1 MSSEPRSAGSI
12 TREAR
17 ARAREQARPLPAVGL
32 AVAAVV
38 IAVVL
43 VLGFVVLDYHFE
55 QASRRLVKMLVGGAG
70 IVSISLFPY
79 VGLVLLPVATPLLGL
94 LPKLP
99 VPGMNTLNIMVFSIF
114 FSFALTQVLQRRP
127 LMRKGMLT
135 VPIAVLIGIAAIS
148 IVRGAAFPT
157 GHTYDAAGAGLT
169 LFRAAMSFAAYGVVL
184 AMARGERDRR
194 RLTLA
199 VLAGFALET
208 MFTLRM
214 GRDLHG
220 RSTGTF
226 GQSNEL
232 GTYLAMSAVFAL
244 AMGFGVRAWWG
255 RMMMWGLSGLGMIAV
270 LMTVSRGA
278 MVALVAGVLVVA
290 VRTSRV
296 LVAAVLLLAA
306 TSPLWAPDYVK
317 ERIAAT
323 ATEGDESD
331 DTVLEAGTE
340 SRLNTWQTIMHITE
354 EHLLDGIGFD
364 GLGFVLPQ
372 LGEQMGLRVKDSS
385 HNTFLRLLAET
396 GIAGLIAFL
405 VLLWCCWRLS
415 IQGARAA
422 ANRFDRQ
429 IAVGMGGMAVALG
442 LSCWFGDRFWE
453 IMITGNFWLLCALTD
468 GIVRERRVT
477 VTTRDPAGRSRSR
490 RWFTA
495 PPDIQPREAR

>member
-1 MSSEPRSAGSI
+1 MSSEPRAAGSF

-99 VPGMNTLNIMVFSIF
+99 VPGMNTLNILVFTIF

-127 LMRKGMLT
+127 LIRTGMLM
-135 VPIAVLIGIAAIS
+135 VPIGVLIGIAALS

-157 GHTYDAAGAGLT
+157 GNAYDASGAGLT

-226 GQSNEL
+226 GQANEL

-244 AMGFGVRAWWG
+244 AMGFGVRAWWA
-255 RMMMWGLSGLGMIAV
+255 RMTLWGLSVLGVIGV

-278 MVALVAGVLVVA
+278 LVALAVGVLV
-290 VRTSRV
+290 
-296 LVAAVLLLAA
+296 AA

-323 ATEGDESD
+323 ATEGEESD

-340 SRLNTWQTIMHITE
+340 SRLNTWQTIMHIAE
-354 EHLLDGIGFD
+354 DHLLDGIGFD

-405 VLLWCCWRLS
+405 ALLWCCWRLS

-429 IAVGMGGMAVALG
+429 LAVGMGGMAGALG

-468 GIVRERRVT
+468 GIVRDRRVT
-477 VTTRDPAGRSRSR
+477 VTARDPAGRSRSR
-490 RWFTA
+490 RWFTT
-495 PPDIQPREAR
+495 PDIQPHEAR